1 MKLSTTLLMSSTA
14 MVMALSASASERQNA
29 AGEQRA
35 ERRQEGQQADD
46 ATKPAATVTEAKA
59 SDSWLGNL
67 GIRIIYENAVGM
79 GTFTTTGDSAQPSW
93 NMSYSI
99 LPSYV
104 VDKKLKMKVGARF
117 DFDHN
122 VVENYASG
130 NTVPNELQ
138 FYDIRLFFQ
147 QGSIVSL
154 KTDAFGPLNK
164 ETGERSAVFD
174 LGYTLQ
180 MFLPTSK
187 ASQISNKVMGL
198 GLSVAGTF
206 IPTDFMTLSY
216 GFGVTKNFNQYT
228 QQALDTS
235 NFSAPLPSRA
245 GGVEQLADGL
255 VALGGSNLEWSVSH
269 DLSLGFAWPVGLGDM
284 GLTIGWTYFQSFT
297 YANNTKDEFA
307 SVNAQAG
314 RGYTDLMRGVFEL
327 SWDPIPQ
334 FGVALGWLVDQTP
347 KTADNEDFR
356 FPWWDTTNGADN
368 RQTFYLDL
376 VANF

>member
-1 MKLSTTLLMSSTA
+1 

-35 ERRQEGQQADD
+35 ERRQEGQQADE
-46 ATKPAATVTEAKA
+46 AAKPAATVTEAKA

-187 ASQISNKVMGL
+187 ASQISNKIMGL

-255 VALGGSNLEWSVSH
+255 VALGGSNLELSVSH

-347 KTADNEDFR
+347 KTSDNEDFR